1 MANKDSPVKIAVI
14 GAGLIGHR
22 HVQYILEEPRCQ
34 LAGVVDPDPQ
44 AKALAAKA
52 GAAYYPDIAPFLDE
66 ADADGVI
73 IATPNDT
80 HATIGKRCAQA
91 GLHMLVEKPI
101 ASVPAEARSLIDSAR
116 RAKVRLLV
124 GQHRRFN
131 PYIEATKKILDSG
144 ELGTIAGV
152 SALWTLLKPPGYF
165 EAAWR
170 REPGGGPILIN
181 LIHDVDNL
189 RYLLGDVT
197 RIYAETSNAIRGFEV
212 EDTAA
217 ITLRFQSGVL
227 GTVMLSDAV
236 ASPYNFE
243 SATGEN
249 PLLHCAAQDCY
260 RIFGT
265 KASLSFPDMTLWRYT
280 GGGEQGWAVPITS
293 ERIDVEITVPIRRQ
307 LSHFCDVIQN
317 DAAPRCSGEEGLK
330 TLEVTQSVAE
340 TVRTGAPVSLSPL

>member
-1 MANKDSPVKIAVI
+1 MVEKESPVKIAVI

-22 HVQYILEEPRCQ
+22 HIQYIIDEPRCR
-34 LAGVVDPDPQ
+34 LVGVIDPDIR
-44 AKALAAKA
+44 ANALAEKA
-52 GAAYYPDIAPFLDE
+52 RVAYYADITPFLDE
-66 ADADGVI
+66 TDAEAVI

-80 HATIGKRCAQA
+80 HVAIGKQCAQA

-101 ASVPAEARSLIDSAR
+101 ADDPAGAHDLIATARKAEV
-116 RAKVRLLV
+116 KLLV

-131 PYIEATKKILDSG
+131 PYIEATKDVLDRG

-152 SALWTLLKPPGYF
+152 SVLWTALKPPSYF

-170 REPGGGPILIN
+170 RNPGGGLILIN

-189 RYLLGDVT
+189 RYLFGEVT
-197 RIYAETSNAIRGFEV
+197 RVYAETSNAIRRFAV
-212 EDTAA
+212 EDTAV

-227 GTVMLSDAV
+227 GTAILSDAV

-249 PLLHCAAQDCY
+249 PLLHSAGQDCY

-265 KASLSFPDMTLWRYT
+265 RASLSFPDMTLWRYI
-280 GGGEQGWAVPITS
+280 GEGEQGWSVPITG
-293 ERIDVEITVPIRRQ
+293 ERINVETTVPIQRQ
-307 LSHFCDVIQN
+307 LRHFCDVIRH
-317 DAAPRCSGEEGLK
+317 DAIPRCSGEEGLK
-330 TLEVTQSVAE
+330 SLEVTLSVAE
-340 TVRTGAPVSLSPL
+340 TVRTGAPIAIRPL